1 MFAEIERRAD
11 LDAWVEPH
19 SLAGS
24 TFLCPDSLTT
34 DLDELLVQKKGSVHG
49 MPMILR
55 AGIDNCNL
63 GWSLHT
69 QAGYPGYALEVFSL
83 SRVDLDNSPIVYP
96 GAALGGET
104 YRRLYGMLQTT
115 SLWDTVQR
123 LNLRVVL
130 VLDFH
135 GVDVLFSGRDDEER
149 PVHNAE
155 CTVTGLPLTTPP
167 GDPRLTD
174 PPFLRPPPIVMQT
187 LGKSWNGDP
196 DLTAA
201 AVGPG
206 FWHSCGTLSTNL
218 AMAEGRWLEIKTAL
232 ERAGPNTVMNEAM
245 SISGVE
251 AVQQKRLTAAAQGWF
266 DNAGL
271 SALFNAETAPAVI
284 EAADVIHRRF
294 WASGDRAKWTAG
306 CMAIYATAA
315 RCRILDPGP
324 GRVAPWREKICERA
338 HQGIKS
344 NVSKSRHMLRWALA
358 RARHGERKRVT
369 E

>member
-1 MFAEIERRAD
+1 MLPPLPLSRAAALPPVKWVEGMKCPSPPFREAKGYLIDERASLLWDRGWGHKDYTAFINEIRTEQLRSPSGLNWRAHAYRKSVFAEIERRAD

-69 QAGYPGYALEVFSL
+69 QAGYPGYALEVF
-83 SRVDLDNSPIVYP
+83 
-96 GAALGGET
+96 
-104 YRRLYGMLQTT
+104 
-115 SLWDTVQR
+115 
-123 LNLRVVL
+123 
-130 VLDFH
+130 
-135 GVDVLFSGRDDEER
+135 
-149 PVHNAE
+149 
-155 CTVTGLPLTTPP
+155 
-167 GDPRLTD
+167 
-174 PPFLRPPPIVMQT
+174 
-187 LGKSWNGDP
+187 
-196 DLTAA
+196 
-201 AVGPG
+201 
-206 FWHSCGTLSTNL
+206 
-218 AMAEGRWLEIKTAL
+218 
-232 ERAGPNTVMNEAM
+232 
-245 SISGVE
+245 
-251 AVQQKRLTAAAQGWF
+251 
-266 DNAGL
+266 
-271 SALFNAETAPAVI
+271 
-284 EAADVIHRRF
+284 
-294 WASGDRAKWTAG
+294 TAG